1 MNKKTSWYND
11 RYGDRSS
18 YIFSSYC
25 IPNGITWSVSP
36 KLSNSGEKWEDAIIP
51 DALLSYNSWPMSF
64 LYLKFVV
71 RDEDDLTEV
80 KEAIMMYRDAGVKID
95 AVYLMPETGFWHG
108 GGPHGVYDY
117 EVAQLA
123 LKYGYRYSPRLQIN
137 LFGNAWGT

>member
-1 MNKKTSWYND
+1 
-11 RYGDRSS
+11 
-18 YIFSSYC
+18 
-25 IPNGITWSVSP
+25 
-36 KLSNSGEKWEDAIIP
+36 
-51 DALLSYNSWPMSF
+51 MSF

-95 AVYLMPETGFWHG
+95 AVYLMPETGEHG
-108 GGPHGVYDY
+108 VSNPLFPRVYDY
-117 EVAQLA
+117 EVSQLA